1 MIEVFKASVINVRE
15 LKQQRTNI
23 KRLFNQSIKRKDRS
37 SFNALTKLY
46 ALLFSS
52 FAELCFLKIIHTPY
66 GFNEDEINQISG
78 QRNLEQKWS
87 KCLELAFSRI
97 DSIANK
103 GDIQNKKQTL
113 TRHINTFIIEPSQ
126 LRNKIAHGQW
136 LVALNNDNTAINQQ
150 TTDKIKSLD
159 FVKTDILF
167 SVYEKIG
174 QAVEDLIESPR
185 KAHFNDFYFHMTEL
199 EYLVEETKTW
209 TIESKIKVLKETAD
223 RQERIKLQRQ
233 QNSGSV

>member
-1 MIEVFKASVINVRE
+1 M
-15 LKQQRTNI
+15 
-23 KRLFNQSIKRKDRS
+23 
-37 SFNALTKLY
+37 
-46 ALLFSS
+46 
-52 FAELCFLKIIHTPY
+52 
-66 GFNEDEINQISG
+66 NQISG
-78 QRNLEQKWS
+78 QRYLERKWS
-87 KCLELAFSRI
+87 MCLELAFSKI
-97 DSIANK
+97 DNIANK

-136 LVALNNDNTAINQQ
+136 LVALNNDNTAVNQQ

-159 FVKTDILF
+159 FVKTDILL

-199 EYLVEETKTW
+199 ERLVEETKTW

-233 QNSGSV
+233 QK